1 MNDSVPV
8 GNRLRLLRRAH
19 NDMTQ
24 AQLAE
29 IVGVTRQTIV
39 ALETGR
45 YAPSLELAMKLA
57 MTLGQ
62 SVDDIFYW
70 KDTATASAYRDLGRH
85 AGKGEDKP

>member
-1 MNDSVPV
+1 MTALQI
-8 GNRLRLLRRAH
+8 GNNIRRFRFDQAE
-19 NDMTQ
+19 MTQ

-57 MTLGQ
+57 AAFACT
-62 SVDDIFYW
+62 VDALFFW
-70 KDTATASAYRDLGRH
+70 KDAVLGR
-85 AGKGEDKP
+85 AGAQS

>member
-1 MNDSVPV
+1 MTALQI
-8 GNRLRLLRRAH
+8 GNNIRRFRFDQAE
-19 NDMTQ
+19 MTQ

-57 MTLGQ
+57 AAFACT
-62 SVDDIFYW
+62 VDALFFW
-70 KDTATASAYRDLGRH
+70 KAPEIGRAGAQAGTEKDL
-85 AGKGEDKP
+85 